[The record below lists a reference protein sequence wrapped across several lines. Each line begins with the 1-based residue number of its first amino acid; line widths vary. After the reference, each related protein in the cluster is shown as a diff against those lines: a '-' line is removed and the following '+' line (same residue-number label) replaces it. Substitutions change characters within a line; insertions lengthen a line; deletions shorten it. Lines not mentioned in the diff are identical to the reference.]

1 MNGPSRAPGTVTAG
15 PARSRRLLAAQVG
28 RVFGTLGLAY
38 AGLVAITMAFEDRL
52 IFFPTRGGRVT
63 GPGVDLELRAADGV
77 RLHARFIERP
87 GAQRTLLYLHGNAG
101 NLASRSDLLE
111 VFAQFGE
118 HVLALEYRG
127 YGLSAGEPSERGL
140 YLDTRAAYDWATVR
154 TPPDRLVL
162 LGESLGGG
170 PACELASTRPVGGL
184 ILLSSFTSIADM
196 GALSFP
202 WLPVRFMVRTRFDNL
217 AKIPHIEAPKLI
229 VHSRADE
236 VVPFEMGQR
245 LFASARE
252 PKQALWLER
261 ARHNDPFYTEAER
274 VTGAISAFLRGLGA
288 SR

>member
-1 MNGPSRAPGTVTAG
+1 MRAACHECTSADESSRAKT
-15 PARSRRLLAAQVG
+15 RRDRAYRL
-28 RVFGTLGLAY
+28 FGTLGLAY
-38 AGLVAITMAFEDRL
+38 ACLVAITMAFEDRL
-52 IFFPTRGGRVT
+52 IFFPTRGGRVN
-63 GPGVDLELRAADGV
+63 GPGVDLELRAEDGV

-87 GAQRTLLYLHGNAG
+87 GAQQTLLYLHGNAG
-101 NLASRSDLLE
+101 NLATRSDLLG
-111 VFAQFGE
+111 VFAGFGA

-127 YGLSAGEPSERGL
+127 YGQSAGEPSERGL
-140 YLDTRAAYDWATVR
+140 YLDARAAYDWAAAR
-154 TPPDRLVL
+154 GAADRMVV

-170 PACELASTRPVGGL
+170 PACELASTRQVGGL

-202 WLPVRFMVRTRFDNL
+202 WLPVRFLVRTRFDNL
-217 AKIPHIEAPKLI
+217 AKIPRIGAPKLI
-229 VHSRADE
+229 IHSRADE

-261 ARHNDPFYTEAER
+261 ARHNDAFYTEPER
-274 VTGAISAFLRGLGA
+274 VAGGIAAFLRGLGT